1 MTSTSPQTPGPAPSP
16 RTLARQKLQTNPV
29 VQANTTGLP
38 AIHGFCNAT
47 AKPTHSEGGTVP
59 RQPRPKPKRK
69 GEPKEPTLGEKLT
82 LIRAIT
88 DIKARNKALSN
99 FVLIAQGFTLSCA
112 RWYFGDDLDRED
124 VIITA
129 QGALWEAICD
139 WDATPRADGWAPFDT
154 HARWKIR
161 GALSK
166 MLRGSKLIRGR
177 KADRF
182 EDIDSNDTYEDTPT
196 EGNPEDDLAHSEHVN
211 NMASEL
217 PFTPMAVIT
226 RAARLGYTVEQ
237 VQAGLSRLTDKQ
249 LEVLRDME

>member
-1 MTSTSPQTPGPAPSP
+1 
-16 RTLARQKLQTNPV
+16 V
-29 VQANTTGLP
+29 
-38 AIHGFCNAT
+38 I
-47 AKPTHSEGGTVP
+47 
-59 RQPRPKPKRK
+59 
-69 GEPKEPTLGEKLT
+69 
-82 LIRAIT
+82 
-88 DIKARNKALSN
+88 
-99 FVLIAQGFTLSCA
+99 IAQGFTLSCA

-139 WDATPRADGWAPFDT
+139 WVTEAEHLAAKVKDPTLGGWAPFDT

-196 EGNPEDDLAHSEHVN
+196 EGNPEDDLAHSEHIN